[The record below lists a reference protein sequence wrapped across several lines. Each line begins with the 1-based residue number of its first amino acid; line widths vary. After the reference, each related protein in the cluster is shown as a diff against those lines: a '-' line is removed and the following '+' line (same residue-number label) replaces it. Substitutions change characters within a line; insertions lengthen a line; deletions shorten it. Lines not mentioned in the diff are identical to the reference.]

1 MADIDD
7 YRKKIDEIDREIT
20 RLFEERMDIVI
31 KVGEYK
37 KQNNLPVFNK
47 TREDEVIKKN
57 IGYLNNTDY
66 AEELKDFFVNMMN
79 IAKSLEDKK
88 VLEDENNTN
97 IWNLENKIEKGNNNK
112 VGFYGVAG
120 SFSEEA
126 MIKHFGK
133 RDNAKAYDEF
143 EDVFLAVKSGEI
155 DYGVLPIENSSTG
168 AISGVYD
175 LLYKY
180 GFYIVGEECIK
191 INQHLIGIK
200 GTELDNVKEVYS
212 HPQGFEQ
219 SSEFLKEYIKWK
231 KIPFHS
237 TADSVKLVSDLKD
250 TSKVAI
256 ASQRAAS
263 IYDLDIIKENINNQ
277 SENSTRFII
286 ISKTLESDLSCNKVS
301 VVFSLEHKAG
311 TLYKLLRHFA
321 ENNINMMKIESRP
334 MEKGNWKYFLYV
346 DFEGNIES
354 EEVRTALNLIE
365 QSSAYFKLIGGY
377 KKHNS

>member
-1 MADIDD
+1 MAAIDD
-7 YRKKIDEIDREIT
+7 YRNKIDEIDKEIT

-47 TREDEVIKKN
+47 AREDEVIEKN
-57 IGYLNNTDY
+57 IGYLNNKDY
-66 AEELKDFFVNMMN
+66 AEGLKQFFINIMN
-79 IAKSLEDKK
+79 ISKDLEDKEVK
-88 VLEDENNTN
+88 EDIRATTVD
-97 IWNLENKIEKGNNNK
+97 KFKEKNAKSDVK

-133 RDNAKAYDEF
+133 KDDAKAYDEF
-143 EDVFLAVKSGEI
+143 EDVFVAVKNGEI

-168 AISGVYD
+168 AISQVYD

-191 INQHLIGIK
+191 IDQNLIGIK
-200 GTELDNVKEVYS
+200 GTKLDNVKEVYS

-219 SSEFLKEYIKWK
+219 STDFLKEYSNWK

-237 TADSVKLVSDLKD
+237 TADSVKLVSDLQD
-250 TSKVAI
+250 MSKVAI
-256 ASQRAAS
+256 ASKRAAD
-263 IYDLDIIKENINNQ
+263 IYNLSIIKENINNRR
-277 SENSTRFII
+277 ENSTRFIV
-286 ISKTLESDLSCNKVS
+286 ISKELELNNSCDKVS

-334 MEKGNWKYFLYV
+334 MEKGAWKYFLYV
-346 DFEGNIES
+346 DFEGNLEN
-354 EEVRTALNLIE
+354 EQVKKALNLIE

-377 KKHNS
+377 RKYY

>member
-1 MADIDD
+1 MAAIDD
-7 YRKKIDEIDREIT
+7 YRNKIDEIDKEIT
-20 RLFEERMDIVI
+20 RLFEERMDVVI

-47 TREDEVIKKN
+47 AREDEVIEKN
-57 IGYLNNTDY
+57 IGYLNNKDY
-66 AEELKDFFVNMMN
+66 AEGLKQFFINIMN
-79 IAKSLEDKK
+79 ISKDLEDKEVK
-88 VLEDENNTN
+88 EDIRATTIDKFE
-97 IWNLENKIEKGNNNK
+97 EKNAKSDIK

-133 RDNAKAYDEF
+133 KDDAKAYDEF
-143 EDVFLAVKSGEI
+143 EDVFLAVKNEEI

-168 AISGVYD
+168 AISQVYD

-191 INQHLIGIK
+191 IDQNLIGIK
-200 GTELDNVKEVYS
+200 GTKLDNVKEVYS

-219 SSEFLKEYIKWK
+219 STDFLKGYSNWK

-237 TADSVKLVSDLKD
+237 TADSVKLVSDLQD
-250 TSKVAI
+250 MSKVAI
-256 ASQRAAS
+256 ASKRAAD
-263 IYDLDIIKENINNQ
+263 IYNLSIIKENINNRR
-277 SENSTRFII
+277 ENSTRFIV
-286 ISKTLESDLSCNKVS
+286 ISKELELNNSCDKVS

-334 MEKGNWKYFLYV
+334 MEKGAWKYFLYV
-346 DFEGNIES
+346 DFEGNLEN
-354 EEVRTALNLIE
+354 EQVKKALNLIE

-377 KKHNS
+377 RKYC

>member
-1 MADIDD
+1 MAAIDD
-7 YRKKIDEIDREIT
+7 YRNKIDEIDKEIT

-47 TREDEVIKKN
+47 AREDEVIEKN
-57 IGYLNNTDY
+57 IGYLNNKDY
-66 AEELKDFFVNMMN
+66 AEGLKQFFINIMN
-79 IAKSLEDKK
+79 ISKDLEDKEVK
-88 VLEDENNTN
+88 EDIRATT
-97 IWNLENKIEKGNNNK
+97 INKFKEKNAKSDVK

-133 RDNAKAYDEF
+133 KDDAKAYDEF
-143 EDVFLAVKSGEI
+143 EDVFLAVKNGEI

-168 AISGVYD
+168 AISQVYD

-191 INQHLIGIK
+191 IDQNLIGIK
-200 GTELDNVKEVYS
+200 GTKLDNVKEVYS

-219 SSEFLKEYIKWK
+219 STDFLKEYSNWK

-237 TADSVKLVSDLKD
+237 TADSVKLVSDLQD
-250 TSKVAI
+250 MSKVAI
-256 ASQRAAS
+256 ASKRAAD
-263 IYDLDIIKENINNQ
+263 IYNLSIIKENINNRR
-277 SENSTRFII
+277 ENSTRFIV
-286 ISKTLESDLSCNKVS
+286 ISKELELNNSCDKVS

-334 MEKGNWKYFLYV
+334 MEKGAWKYFLYV
-346 DFEGNIES
+346 DFEGNLEN
-354 EEVRTALNLIE
+354 EQVKKALNLIE

-377 KKHNS
+377 RKYY

>member
-1 MADIDD
+1 MAAIDD
-7 YRKKIDEIDREIT
+7 YRNKIDEIDKEIT

-47 TREDEVIKKN
+47 AREDEVIEKN
-57 IGYLNNTDY
+57 IGYLNNKDY
-66 AEELKDFFVNMMN
+66 AEGLKQFFINIMN
-79 IAKSLEDKK
+79 ISKDLEDKEVK
-88 VLEDENNTN
+88 EDIRATT
-97 IWNLENKIEKGNNNK
+97 IDKFKEKNAKSDVK

-133 RDNAKAYDEF
+133 KDDAKAYDEF
-143 EDVFLAVKSGEI
+143 EDVFVAVKNGEI

-168 AISGVYD
+168 AISQVYD

-191 INQHLIGIK
+191 IDQNLIGIK
-200 GTELDNVKEVYS
+200 GTKLDNVKEVYS

-219 SSEFLKEYIKWK
+219 STDFLKEYSNWK

-237 TADSVKLVSDLKD
+237 TADSVKLVSDLQD
-250 TSKVAI
+250 MSKVAI
-256 ASQRAAS
+256 ASKRAAD
-263 IYDLDIIKENINNQ
+263 IYNLSIIKENINNRR
-277 SENSTRFII
+277 ENSTRFIV
-286 ISKTLESDLSCNKVS
+286 ISKELELDNSCDKVS

-334 MEKGNWKYFLYV
+334 MEKGAWKYFLYV
-346 DFEGNIES
+346 DFEGNLEN
-354 EEVRTALNLIE
+354 EQVKKALNLIE

-377 KKHNS
+377 RKYY

>member
-1 MADIDD
+1 MSDIDD
-7 YRKKIDEIDREIT
+7 YRKKIDEIDQEIT

-47 TREDEVIKKN
+47 AREDEVIAKN
-57 IGYLNNTDY
+57 IGYLNNKDY
-66 AEELKDFFVNMMN
+66 SEGLKDFFINIMN
-79 IAKSLEDKK
+79 IAKDLEDKK
-88 VLEDENNTN
+88 IVEDTSSVNMRELKNRSEKSN
-97 IWNLENKIEKGNNNK
+97 IK

-133 RDNAKAYDEF
+133 RDDAKAYDEF
-143 EDVFLAVKSGEI
+143 EDVFLAVKNEEI
-155 DYGVLPIENSSTG
+155 DYGVVPIENSSTG
-168 AISGVYD
+168 AISQVYD
-175 LLYKY
+175 LIYKY

-191 INQHLIGIK
+191 IDQNLIGIK

-219 SSEFLKEYIKWK
+219 STDFLKKYSQWK

-250 TSKVAI
+250 MSKVAI
-256 ASQRAAS
+256 ASKRAAN
-263 IYDLDIIKENINNQ
+263 IYNLNIIKENINNQ
-277 SENSTRFII
+277 SENSTRFIV
-286 ISKTLESDLSCNKVS
+286 ISKELELDESCDKVS

-334 MEKGNWKYFLYV
+334 MEKGAWKYFLYV
-346 DFEGNIES
+346 DFEGNLQS
-354 EEVRTALNLIE
+354 EKVTKALKLIE

-377 KKHNS
+377 KKYCS

>member
-1 MADIDD
+1 MAAIDD
-7 YRKKIDEIDREIT
+7 YRNKIDEIDKEIT
-20 RLFEERMDIVI
+20 RLFEERMDVVI

-47 TREDEVIKKN
+47 AREDEVIEKN
-57 IGYLNNTDY
+57 IGYLNNKDY
-66 AEELKDFFVNMMN
+66 AEGLKQFFINIMN
-79 IAKSLEDKK
+79 ISKDLEDKEVK
-88 VLEDENNTN
+88 EDIRATTIDKFE
-97 IWNLENKIEKGNNNK
+97 EKNAKSDIK

-133 RDNAKAYDEF
+133 KDDAKAYDEF
-143 EDVFLAVKSGEI
+143 EDVFLAVKNEEI

-168 AISGVYD
+168 AISQVYD

-191 INQHLIGIK
+191 IDQNLIGIK
-200 GTELDNVKEVYS
+200 GTKLDNVKEVYS

-219 SSEFLKEYIKWK
+219 STDFLKEYSNWK

-237 TADSVKLVSDLKD
+237 TADSVKLVSDLQD
-250 TSKVAI
+250 MSKVAI
-256 ASQRAAS
+256 ASKRAAD
-263 IYDLDIIKENINNQ
+263 IYNLSIIKENINNRR
-277 SENSTRFII
+277 ENSTRFIV
-286 ISKTLESDLSCNKVS
+286 ISKELELNNSCDKVS

-334 MEKGNWKYFLYV
+334 MEKGAWKYFLYV
-346 DFEGNIES
+346 DFEGNLEN
-354 EEVRTALNLIE
+354 EQVKKALNLIE

-377 KKHNS
+377 RKYC

>member
-1 MADIDD
+1 MAAIDD
-7 YRKKIDEIDREIT
+7 YRNKIDEIDKEIT
-20 RLFEERMDIVI
+20 RLFEERMDVVI

-47 TREDEVIKKN
+47 AREDEVIEKN
-57 IGYLNNTDY
+57 IGYLNNKDY
-66 AEELKDFFVNMMN
+66 AEGLKQFFINIMN
-79 IAKSLEDKK
+79 ISKDLEDKEVK
-88 VLEDENNTN
+88 EDIRATTIDKFE
-97 IWNLENKIEKGNNNK
+97 EKNAKSDIK

-133 RDNAKAYDEF
+133 KDDAKAYDEF
-143 EDVFLAVKSGEI
+143 EDVFLAVKNEEI

-168 AISGVYD
+168 AISQVYD

-191 INQHLIGIK
+191 IDQNLIGIK
-200 GTELDNVKEVYS
+200 GTKLDNVKEVYS

-219 SSEFLKEYIKWK
+219 STDFLKEYSNWK

-237 TADSVKLVSDLKD
+237 TADSVKLVSDLQD
-250 TSKVAI
+250 MSKVAI
-256 ASQRAAS
+256 ASKRAAD
-263 IYDLDIIKENINNQ
+263 IYNLSIIKENINNRR
-277 SENSTRFII
+277 ENSTRFIV
-286 ISKTLESDLSCNKVS
+286 ISKELELDNSCDKVS

-334 MEKGNWKYFLYV
+334 MEKGAWKYFLYV
-346 DFEGNIES
+346 DFEGNLEN
-354 EEVRTALNLIE
+354 EQVKKALNLIE

-377 KKHNS
+377 RKYC

>member
-1 MADIDD
+1 MAAIDD
-7 YRKKIDEIDREIT
+7 YRNKIDEIDKEIT
-20 RLFEERMDIVI
+20 RLFEERMDVVI

-47 TREDEVIKKN
+47 AREDEVIEKN
-57 IGYLNNTDY
+57 IGYLNNKDY
-66 AEELKDFFVNMMN
+66 AEGLKQFFINIMN
-79 IAKSLEDKK
+79 ISKDLEDKE
-88 VLEDENNTN
+88 VEEDIRATARNKFEEENAKSD
-97 IWNLENKIEKGNNNK
+97 IK
-112 VGFYGVAG
+112 VGFYGVEG

-133 RDNAKAYDEF
+133 KDDAKAYDEF
-143 EDVFLAVKSGEI
+143 EDVFLAVKNEEI

-168 AISGVYD
+168 AISQVYD

-191 INQHLIGIK
+191 IDQNLIGIK
-200 GTELDNVKEVYS
+200 GTKLDNVKEVYS

-219 SSEFLKEYIKWK
+219 STDFLKEYSFWK

-250 TSKVAI
+250 MSKAAI
-256 ASQRAAS
+256 ASKRAAD
-263 IYDLDIIKENINNQ
+263 IYNLSIIKENINNR
-277 SENSTRFII
+277 SENSTRFIV
-286 ISKTLESDLSCNKVS
+286 ISKELELNEDCDKVS

-334 MEKGNWKYFLYV
+334 MEKGAWKYFLYV
-346 DFEGNIES
+346 DFDGNLEN
-354 EEVRTALNLIE
+354 EQVKKALNLIE

-377 KKHNS
+377 RKYC

>member
-1 MADIDD
+1 MAAIDD
-7 YRKKIDEIDREIT
+7 YRNKIDEIDKEIT

-47 TREDEVIKKN
+47 AREDEVIEKN
-57 IGYLNNTDY
+57 IGYLNNKDY
-66 AEELKDFFVNMMN
+66 AEGLKQFFINIMN
-79 IAKSLEDKK
+79 ISKDLEDKEVK
-88 VLEDENNTN
+88 EDIRATT
-97 IWNLENKIEKGNNNK
+97 INKFKEKNAKSDVK

-133 RDNAKAYDEF
+133 KDDAKAYDEF
-143 EDVFLAVKSGEI
+143 EDVFLAVKNGEI

-168 AISGVYD
+168 AISQVYD

-191 INQHLIGIK
+191 IDQNLIGIK
-200 GTELDNVKEVYS
+200 GTKLDNVKEVYS

-219 SSEFLKEYIKWK
+219 STDFLKEYSNWK

-237 TADSVKLVSDLKD
+237 TADSVKLVSDLQD
-250 TSKVAI
+250 MSKVAI
-256 ASQRAAS
+256 ASKRAAD
-263 IYDLDIIKENINNQ
+263 IYNLSIIKENINNRR
-277 SENSTRFII
+277 ENSTRFIV
-286 ISKTLESDLSCNKVS
+286 ISKELELDNSCDKVS

-334 MEKGNWKYFLYV
+334 MEKGAWKYFLYV
-346 DFEGNIES
+346 DFEGNLEN
-354 EEVRTALNLIE
+354 EQVKKALNLIE

-377 KKHNS
+377 RKYY

>member
-1 MADIDD
+1 MAAIDD
-7 YRKKIDEIDREIT
+7 YRNKIDEIDKEIT
-20 RLFEERMDIVI
+20 RLFEERMDVVI
-31 KVGEYK
+31 TVGEYK

-47 TREDEVIKKN
+47 AREDEVIEKN
-57 IGYLNNTDY
+57 IGYLNNKDY
-66 AEELKDFFVNMMN
+66 AEGLKQFFINIMN
-79 IAKSLEDKK
+79 ISKDLEDKEVK
-88 VLEDENNTN
+88 GDIRATTIDKFE
-97 IWNLENKIEKGNNNK
+97 EKNVKSDIK

-133 RDNAKAYDEF
+133 KDDAKAYDEF
-143 EDVFLAVKSGEI
+143 EDVFLAVKNEEI

-168 AISGVYD
+168 AISQVYD

-191 INQHLIGIK
+191 IDQNLIGIK
-200 GTELDNVKEVYS
+200 GTKLDNVKEVYS

-219 SSEFLKEYIKWK
+219 STDFLKGYSNWK

-237 TADSVKLVSDLKD
+237 TADSVKLVSDLQD
-250 TSKVAI
+250 MSKVAI
-256 ASQRAAS
+256 ASKRAAD
-263 IYDLDIIKENINNQ
+263 IYNLSIIKENINNRR
-277 SENSTRFII
+277 ENSTRFIV
-286 ISKTLESDLSCNKVS
+286 ISKELELNNSCDKVS

-334 MEKGNWKYFLYV
+334 MEKGAWKYFLYV
-346 DFEGNIES
+346 DFEGNLEN
-354 EEVRTALNLIE
+354 EQVKKALNLIE

-377 KKHNS
+377 RKYC

>member
-1 MADIDD
+1 MAAIDD
-7 YRKKIDEIDREIT
+7 YRNKIDEIDKEIT
-20 RLFEERMDIVI
+20 RLFEERMDVVI

-47 TREDEVIKKN
+47 AREDEVIEKN
-57 IGYLNNTDY
+57 IGYLNNKEY
-66 AEELKDFFVNMMN
+66 AEGLKQFFINIMN
-79 IAKSLEDKK
+79 ISKDLEDKEVK
-88 VLEDENNTN
+88 EDIRATT
-97 IWNLENKIEKGNNNK
+97 INKFKEKNAKSDVK

-133 RDNAKAYDEF
+133 KDDAKAYDEF
-143 EDVFLAVKSGEI
+143 EDVFLAVKNGEI

-168 AISGVYD
+168 AISQVYD

-191 INQHLIGIK
+191 IDQNLIGIK
-200 GTELDNVKEVYS
+200 GTKLDNVKEVYS

-219 SSEFLKEYIKWK
+219 STDFLKEYSNWK

-237 TADSVKLVSDLKD
+237 TADSVKLVSDLQD
-250 TSKVAI
+250 MSKVAI
-256 ASQRAAS
+256 ASKRAAD
-263 IYDLDIIKENINNQ
+263 IYNLSIIKENINNRR
-277 SENSTRFII
+277 ENSTRFIV
-286 ISKTLESDLSCNKVS
+286 ISKELELDNSCDKVS

-334 MEKGNWKYFLYV
+334 MEKGAWKYFLYV
-346 DFEGNIES
+346 DFEGNLEN
-354 EEVRTALNLIE
+354 EQVKKALNLIE

-377 KKHNS
+377 RKYY

>member
-1 MADIDD
+1 
-7 YRKKIDEIDREIT
+7 
-20 RLFEERMDIVI
+20 
-31 KVGEYK
+31 
-37 KQNNLPVFNK
+37 
-47 TREDEVIKKN
+47 
-57 IGYLNNTDY
+57 
-66 AEELKDFFVNMMN
+66 MN
-79 IAKSLEDKK
+79 ISKDLEDKEVK
-88 VLEDENNTN
+88 EDIRATT
-97 IWNLENKIEKGNNNK
+97 INKFKEKNAKSDVK

-133 RDNAKAYDEF
+133 KDDAKAYDEF
-143 EDVFLAVKSGEI
+143 EDVFLAVKNGEI

-168 AISGVYD
+168 AISQVYD

-191 INQHLIGIK
+191 IDQNLIGIK
-200 GTELDNVKEVYS
+200 GTKLDNVKEVYS

-219 SSEFLKEYIKWK
+219 STDFLKEYSNWK

-237 TADSVKLVSDLKD
+237 TADSVKLVSDLQD
-250 TSKVAI
+250 MSKVAI
-256 ASQRAAS
+256 ASKRAAD
-263 IYDLDIIKENINNQ
+263 IYNLSIIKENINNRR
-277 SENSTRFII
+277 ENSTRFIV
-286 ISKTLESDLSCNKVS
+286 ISKELELDNSCDKVS

-334 MEKGNWKYFLYV
+334 MEKGAWKYFLYV
-346 DFEGNIES
+346 DFEGNLEN
-354 EEVRTALNLIE
+354 EQVKKALNLIE

-377 KKHNS
+377 RKYY

>member
-1 MADIDD
+1 MAAIDD
-7 YRKKIDEIDREIT
+7 YRNKIDEIDKEIT

-47 TREDEVIKKN
+47 AREDEVIEKN
-57 IGYLNNTDY
+57 IGYLNNKDY
-66 AEELKDFFVNMMN
+66 AKGLKQFFINIMN
-79 IAKSLEDKK
+79 ISKDLEDKEVK
-88 VLEDENNTN
+88 EDIRATT
-97 IWNLENKIEKGNNNK
+97 INKFKEKNAKSGVK

-133 RDNAKAYDEF
+133 KDDAKAYDEF
-143 EDVFLAVKSGEI
+143 EDVFLAVKNGEI

-168 AISGVYD
+168 AISQVYD

-191 INQHLIGIK
+191 IDQNLIGIK
-200 GTELDNVKEVYS
+200 GTKLDNVKEVYS

-219 SSEFLKEYIKWK
+219 STDFLKEYSNWK

-237 TADSVKLVSDLKD
+237 TADSVKLVSDLQD
-250 TSKVAI
+250 MSKVAI
-256 ASQRAAS
+256 ASKRAAD
-263 IYDLDIIKENINNQ
+263 IYNLSIIKENINNRR
-277 SENSTRFII
+277 ENSTRFIV
-286 ISKTLESDLSCNKVS
+286 ISKELELDNSCDKVS

-334 MEKGNWKYFLYV
+334 MEKGAWKYFLYV
-346 DFEGNIES
+346 DFEGNLEN
-354 EEVRTALNLIE
+354 EQVKKALNLIE

-377 KKHNS
+377 RKYY

>member
-1 MADIDD
+1 MAAIDD
-7 YRKKIDEIDREIT
+7 YRNKIDEIDKEIT
-20 RLFEERMDIVI
+20 RLFEERMDVVI

-47 TREDEVIKKN
+47 AREDEVIEKN
-57 IGYLNNTDY
+57 IGYLNNKEY
-66 AEELKDFFVNMMN
+66 AEGLKQFFINIMN
-79 IAKSLEDKK
+79 ISKDLEDKEVK
-88 VLEDENNTN
+88 EDIRATT
-97 IWNLENKIEKGNNNK
+97 INKFKEKNAKSDVK

-133 RDNAKAYDEF
+133 KDDAKAYDEF
-143 EDVFLAVKSGEI
+143 EDVFLAVKNGEI
-155 DYGVLPIENSSTG
+155 DHGVLPIENSSTG
-168 AISGVYD
+168 AISQVYD

-191 INQHLIGIK
+191 IDQNLIGIK
-200 GTELDNVKEVYS
+200 GTKLDNVKEVYS

-219 SSEFLKEYIKWK
+219 STDFLKEYSNWK

-237 TADSVKLVSDLKD
+237 TADSVKLVSDLQD
-250 TSKVAI
+250 MSKVAI
-256 ASQRAAS
+256 ASKRAAD
-263 IYDLDIIKENINNQ
+263 IYNLSIIKENINNRR
-277 SENSTRFII
+277 ENSTRFIV
-286 ISKTLESDLSCNKVS
+286 ISKELELDNSCDKVS

-334 MEKGNWKYFLYV
+334 MEKGAWKYFLYV
-346 DFEGNIES
+346 DFEGNLEN
-354 EEVRTALNLIE
+354 EQVKKALNLIE

-377 KKHNS
+377 RKYY

>member
-1 MADIDD
+1 MAAIDD
-7 YRKKIDEIDREIT
+7 YRNKIDEIDKEIT

-47 TREDEVIKKN
+47 AREDEVIEKN
-57 IGYLNNTDY
+57 IGYLNNKDY
-66 AEELKDFFVNMMN
+66 AEGLKQFFINIMN
-79 IAKSLEDKK
+79 ISKDLEDKEVK
-88 VLEDENNTN
+88 EDIRVTTIDKFE
-97 IWNLENKIEKGNNNK
+97 EKNAKSDIK

-133 RDNAKAYDEF
+133 KDDAKAYDEF
-143 EDVFLAVKSGEI
+143 EDVFLAVKNGEI
-155 DYGVLPIENSSTG
+155 DCGVLPIENSSTG
-168 AISGVYD
+168 AISQVYD

-191 INQHLIGIK
+191 IDQNLIGIK
-200 GTELDNVKEVYS
+200 GTKLDNVKEVYS

-219 SSEFLKEYIKWK
+219 STDFLKEYSNWK

-237 TADSVKLVSDLKD
+237 TADSVKLVSDLQD
-250 TSKVAI
+250 MSKVAI
-256 ASQRAAS
+256 ASKRAAD
-263 IYDLDIIKENINNQ
+263 IYNLSIIKENINNRR
-277 SENSTRFII
+277 ENSTRFIV
-286 ISKTLESDLSCNKVS
+286 ISKELELNNSCDKVS

-334 MEKGNWKYFLYV
+334 MENGAWKYFLYV
-346 DFEGNIES
+346 DFEGNLEN
-354 EEVRTALNLIE
+354 EQVKKALNLIE

-377 KKHNS
+377 RKYC

>member
-1 MADIDD
+1 
-7 YRKKIDEIDREIT
+7 
-20 RLFEERMDIVI
+20 
-31 KVGEYK
+31 
-37 KQNNLPVFNK
+37 
-47 TREDEVIKKN
+47 
-57 IGYLNNTDY
+57 
-66 AEELKDFFVNMMN
+66 MN
-79 IAKSLEDKK
+79 ISKDLEDKEVK
-88 VLEDENNTN
+88 GDIRATTIDKFE
-97 IWNLENKIEKGNNNK
+97 EKNVKSDIK

-133 RDNAKAYDEF
+133 KDDAKAYDEF
-143 EDVFLAVKSGEI
+143 EDVFLAVKNEEI

-168 AISGVYD
+168 AISQVYD

-191 INQHLIGIK
+191 IDQNLIGIK
-200 GTELDNVKEVYS
+200 GTKLDNVKEVYS

-219 SSEFLKEYIKWK
+219 STDFLKGYSNWK

-237 TADSVKLVSDLKD
+237 TADSVKLVSDLQD
-250 TSKVAI
+250 MSKVAI
-256 ASQRAAS
+256 ASKRAAD
-263 IYDLDIIKENINNQ
+263 IYNLSIIKENINNRR
-277 SENSTRFII
+277 ENSTRFIV
-286 ISKTLESDLSCNKVS
+286 ISKELELNNSCDKVS

-334 MEKGNWKYFLYV
+334 MEKGAWKYFLYV
-346 DFEGNIES
+346 DFEGNLEN
-354 EEVRTALNLIE
+354 EQVKKALNLIE

-377 KKHNS
+377 RKYC